1 MSDQQFSCP
10 LKCGLY
16 LRLDGTLWLLCHM
29 LYSVTKT
36 KFSKCRS
43 SWFCIMKKK
52 WKWILF
58 QLCILHV
65 ILSVLWLYARPQ
77 YLHLLSHCSFA
88 LSHRYLIFRGLS
100 LSLCFFPNYLLLLFL
115 LFVDNIV
122 ITMYSLSRALMF
134 VANTFKGVIPAI
146 ELNDEDGEL
155 LASINRELTVYLE
168 NMERCRWGK
177 WRYRRT

>member
-1 MSDQQFSCP
+1 MAAVPHALFSF
-10 LKCGLY
+10 
-16 LRLDGTLWLLCHM
+16 
-29 LYSVTKT
+29 TKT
-36 KFSKCRS
+36 KNSKCRS

-58 QLCILHV
+58 QLCTLHV
-65 ILSVLWLYARPQ
+65 ILSVWWLCARPQ
-77 YLHLLSHCSFA
+77 YLPLLTHCSFA
-88 LSHRYLIFRGLS
+88 LSHWYLLFRGLS
-100 LSLCFFPNYLLLLFL
+100 LSLCFLSPLFIIAI
-115 LFVDNIV
+115 FIIIVDNIV